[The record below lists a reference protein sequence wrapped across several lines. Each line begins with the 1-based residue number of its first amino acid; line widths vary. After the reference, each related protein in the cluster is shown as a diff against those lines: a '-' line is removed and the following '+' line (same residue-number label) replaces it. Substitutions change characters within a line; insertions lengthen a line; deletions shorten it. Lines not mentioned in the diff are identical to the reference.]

1 MVEGKTGAGAQLE
14 RASHPAAHAPHTSLT
29 SRTSRRPPRPA
40 ARRGLS
46 RPLCLWQCPSLA
58 QFLLAFLP
66 ALRLPERLESSS
78 LASRKALALST
89 PKPFPLCSHCLLLF
103 HSKTTPRL
111 SGRFLG
117 GLERIMITLKARH
130 FTK

>member
-1 MVEGKTGAGAQLE
+1 MVEGKTGAGAQSE

-29 SRTSRRPPRPA
+29 SRTSRPPPRLA

-58 QFLLAFLP
+58 EFLLAFLS
-66 ALRLPERLESSS
+66 ALRLPKPLESSS

-89 PKPFPLCSHCLLLF
+89 PKTLPPLLPQPAPLPFQNNTAAF
-103 HSKTTPRL
+103 RAAWR
-111 SGRFLG
+111 G
-117 GLERIMITLKARH
+117 
-130 FTK
+130 

>member
-1 MVEGKTGAGAQLE
+1 MVEGKTGAGAQSE

-29 SRTSRRPPRPA
+29 SHTSRPPPRLA

-58 QFLLAFLP
+58 EFLLAFLP

-89 PKPFPLCSHCLLLF
+89 PKKPSPFAPRSLLLF

-111 SGRFLG
+111 SRRSGEDNDN
-117 GLERIMITLKARH
+117 LEG
-130 FTK
+130 